1 MKILIISAAFP
12 PMHAGEA
19 SNTYFLAKHLAKRN
33 LDVHVLTSLGNTGGP
48 DPGITVHPIM
58 RQWSWL
64 ELPRFKTF
72 LKRCSPDAILLM
84 YIGLMYNFQ
93 PMITFA
99 PTISKKIFPHTPF
112 VTRYESAFVG
122 ADPSQTSLIA
132 RAFRKFVVQQWAG
145 RRNVTYRSGTLLR
158 DSDQIIALCKQHRA
172 LLVAEWP
179 HSQSKTTIIPPPPNI
194 RVCPDSASEAR
205 QRGRAILGLPP
216 DEFVIAFLG
225 YLYPGKGVE
234 VLLQAFQKVRHQR
247 SHVRL
252 LFIGGK
258 IDLNV
263 DGGASH
269 FETMDKLSKQLGVD
283 DKIIW
288 TGAFKAEDEE
298 ASLFLRAADI
308 GVLPFLQGVQLNNS
322 SFSTMAAH
330 DLPII
335 ATRGPCLDEQFIHGE
350 NIFLCGPNDAHA
362 LAQSMTLMID
372 HLELRDR
379 LRSGVQKLSKEWFC
393 WDTAITRTLAT
404 FGTKSRHA
412 LC

>member
-1 MKILIISAAFP
+1 VKILVISAAFP

-19 SNTYFLAKHLAKRN
+19 SNAYFLAKHLAKRN
-33 LDVHVLTSLGNTGGP
+33 VDVHVLTSQGATRGQ

-64 ELPRFKTF
+64 ELPRFRAF
-72 LKRCSPDAILLM
+72 LKRSSPDAILLM
-84 YIGLMYNFQ
+84 YIGLMYKFH

-99 PTISKKIFPHTPF
+99 PTISKKVLPHTPF

-122 ADPSQTSLIA
+122 ADPAQTSLIA
-132 RAFRKFVVQQWAG
+132 RAFRKFAVQQWAG
-145 RRNVTYRSGTLLR
+145 RQNVAYSSGTLLR
-158 DSDQIIALCKQHRA
+158 DSDQIIALCKRHRA
-172 LLVAEWP
+172 MLIGEWP
-179 HSQSKTTIIPPPPNI
+179 HAQSKTTIIPPPPNI

-216 DEFVIAFLG
+216 DQFVIAFLG
-225 YLYPGKGVE
+225 YLYPTKGVE
-234 VLLQAFQKVRHQR
+234 ILLQAFQKVRRER

-258 IDLNV
+258 IDLHV
-263 DGGASH
+263 EGGASY

-298 ASLFLRAADI
+298 ASLLLRAADI

-322 SFSTMAAH
+322 SFSSMAAH

-350 NIFLCGPNDAHA
+350 NIFLCGPRDVHA
-362 LAQSMTLMID
+362 LAQSITLMID
-372 HLELRDR
+372 HPDLRDR
-379 LRSGVQKLSKEWFC
+379 LRSGVQKLSQEWFC
-393 WDTAITRTLAT
+393 WDKAITRTLAT
-404 FGTKSRHA
+404 FGMESHHE
-412 LC
+412 